1 MFPLSPGHYRDSRER
16 AGISKSWVSRQF
28 IEASTQEL
36 EPLEPRRFDDLELLI
51 IHPGWL
57 VFGENHVI
65 GTVDVRSYRE
75 NHVLGLAE
83 VPSESA
89 AAVTSLLEN
98 LVDQKVT
105 PIVVTCPSSRAPR
118 PGGPGAVGHEWAYG

>member
-1 MFPLSPGHYRDSRER
+1 
-16 AGISKSWVSRQF
+16 
-28 IEASTQEL
+28 
-36 EPLEPRRFDDLELLI
+36 
-51 IHPGWL
+51 
-57 VFGENHVI
+57 
-65 GTVDVRSYRE
+65 
-75 NHVLGLAE
+75 LGLAE

-118 PGGPGAVGHEWAYG
+118 PGGPGAVGHEWAYGCAYQEGSAKLKNRGVTRGQIRRGTASLSGKPGRDLHH